1 MLRTMQD
8 LVASRVSD
16 LEYEQRKLKNLR
28 YNYKSAKNAIE
39 FMNRVLSRF
48 KPEDFKDVSNW
59 VETSGY
65 STEATLTVSITMN
78 VTSLTSGPIAHLLR
92 FLMEAGIDAAK
103 TEDTA
108 GTMYAFRTFSMMK
121 PATDTMIAI
130 NITVHAQI
138 VEGEDATCHKVQV
151 GVQTKEVPVFEIK
164 CD

>member
-1 MLRTMQD
+1 MLRNMQD
-8 LVASRVSD
+8 IVASRVSD
-16 LEYEQRKLKNLR
+16 LDYEQRKLKNLR
-28 YNYKSAKNAIE
+28 YNYKNAKNAIN

-65 STEATLTVSITMN
+65 STEATLTVSISLY
-78 VTSLTSGPIAHLLR
+78 VTSLTSGPIANLLR

-103 TEDTA
+103 TEDTT
-108 GTMYAFRTFSMMK
+108 GTTYAYRSFKMAK

-130 NITVHAQI
+130 NIAVHAEI
-138 VEGEDATCHKVQV
+138 VDGDDATCRKVQV
-151 GVQTKEVPVFEIK
+151 GTKTQEVPVFEIK